1 MVMVV
6 VGDGVLAVGVLGF
19 DEEQAGGEL
28 AVRPWAV
35 LGGEYRS

>member
-6 VGDGVLAVGVLGF
+6 VGDGVLAVAVLGF
-19 DEEQAGGEL
+19 DEQQAGSECT
-28 AVRPWAV
+28 VRPGAV